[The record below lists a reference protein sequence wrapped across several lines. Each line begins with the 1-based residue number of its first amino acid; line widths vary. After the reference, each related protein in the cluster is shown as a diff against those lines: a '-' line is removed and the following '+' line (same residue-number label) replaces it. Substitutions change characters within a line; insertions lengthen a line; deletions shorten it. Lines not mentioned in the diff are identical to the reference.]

1 MAATLRTASVITKS
15 SIQADPLRSLQMLAI
30 GLTAF
35 LTVVD
40 LFATQALL
48 PTLTAHYGV
57 KPSSMGLAVN
67 ACTLGMA
74 IGGLA
79 IALLSQR
86 IDRRRGIVASLLI
99 LSIPTAL
106 LAFAPNLW
114 TFAVLRIA
122 QGLCMASA
130 FGLTLAHLGERFTA
144 QQSASAFAAYITG
157 NVASNLIGRLIATA
171 TVDHAGLAANFF
183 VFAALNIAGAA
194 LVFAT
199 VQRIP
204 ATKGTNADGMM
215 ITDAWSQHLRVPQ
228 LRAAFG
234 IGFCILFAF
243 IGTFTYVNFVLV
255 APPLAVGMMTL
266 GFIYFVFL
274 PSVVTT
280 PLAGRVA
287 QRAGQRAALLGGLG
301 LAGLGLPLL
310 VATSLPPVLTG
321 MALVA
326 IGTFFAQAVATGFV
340 SRTATSNRAAA
351 SGLYLAS
358 YFTGGL
364 VGSAVLGQVFD
375 RFGWSATVACIGAAL
390 AVAAVLATRLAQ
402 PSQLSH

>member
-1 MAATLRTASVITKS
+1 MAVALRTAPELTTPSLE
-15 SIQADPLRSLQMLAI
+15 AEPLRSLQLVVI

-35 LTVVD
+35 FTVVD

-57 KPSSMGLAVN
+57 KPSAMGLAVN

-79 IALLSQR
+79 VALLSQR
-86 IDRRRGIVASLLI
+86 IERRRGIALSLLI
-99 LSIPTAL
+99 LSIPTTL

-114 TFAVLRIA
+114 IFAGLRVV

-171 TVDHAGLAANFF
+171 TVDYAGLAANFF
-183 VFAALNIAGAA
+183 VFAALNIAGAG

-199 VQRIP
+199 VKRVP
-204 ATKGTNADGMM
+204 MTSGTSTGGMTM
-215 ITDAWSQHLRVPQ
+215 ADAWHQHLRVPK

-255 APPLAVGMMTL
+255 SPPLSVGMMTL

-274 PSVVTT
+274 PSVFTT
-280 PLAGRVA
+280 PLAGYVA
-287 QRAGQRAALLGGLG
+287 QRIGQRAALLGGLG

-310 VATSLPPVLTG
+310 VATTLPHVLTG
-321 MALVA
+321 MTLVA
-326 IGTFFAQAVATGFV
+326 VGTFFAQAIATGFV

-351 SGLYLAS
+351 SGLYLSS

-375 RFGWSATVACIGAAL
+375 RFGWTATVACIGAAL

-402 PSQLSH
+402 PCQPSH